1 MKIAPLAFL
10 LLLCVWTAR
19 ADDEPAVP
27 GGKNQPGHSSHG
39 EAFNEGPRQKA
50 ELMTG
55 TGDVHFPVT
64 TKNELAQKFFDQG
77 VGQLHGFWNFEAER
91 SFRQVAALDPDCAM
105 AYWGMTQANSGNVK
119 RASEFIKSAVKLKEK
134 ASRREQLWIDSLA
147 DFYSDAKKPDRD
159 RRMAVV
165 RALERLS
172 YEFPDDLEAK
182 AFLVLRIWDNEGHAI
197 PISSKQSVDALA
209 KQVLAANPRHPIHH
223 YLIHL
228 WNGEDDRR
236 ALPSAALCGEVSPA
250 IAHMWH
256 MPGHTFSKLHRFA
269 DAAWQQEAAARVDH
283 AHMIA
288 SRILPEQIFNYA
300 HNNNWLVED
309 LEYIGRVHDALDL
322 AKNMIELPRP
332 APKQAEPGK
341 GASYE
346 GGSNGYTMG
355 RDRLLETASRY
366 ELWSELTALEGTM
379 YLAPTSDVRQET
391 NRVTTLAI
399 AHFAQ
404 GEKEKG
410 EATITTLDQEL
421 QKLKTAQQTAADAAE
436 TKARNENKTEAQIT
450 AAGND
455 AKKKST
461 PRIETL
467 QSVLAEIRVAQAL
480 ALQQHE
486 EAAALLPQAKN
497 LSPFE
502 RVRVQLQLGQHD
514 VAEKTAREAATRAE
528 GQVLPLATLA
538 NVLWESGKK
547 AEALETFKKLVPLT
561 AQADLDTPP
570 FARLAPLARELQLAD
585 DWRPK
590 LAWPADAGQRP
601 DLANLGPFRWHP
613 YEAPGWKLA
622 DKEGQELAL
631 GDFRGKPVLV
641 MFYLGSGCARCIEQ
655 LNFFSPVAQ
664 RFADAGISIVAV
676 SSDSAD
682 ALHETFAK
690 AKEGQ
695 GFNFRIL
702 ADPSLEAFKA
712 YRAFDD
718 FEKIP
723 LHGTFLI
730 DGSGL
735 VRWQD
740 ISFDAFRDPEWLLVE
755 SKRLLALPV
764 TDAPSKVATQ

>member
-1 MKIAPLAFL
+1 MKTAPFAFL
-10 LLLCVWTAR
+10 LLLCACTAR

-27 GGKNQPGHSSHG
+27 GQKQPGHSSHG

-50 ELMTG
+50 ELMVG
-55 TGDVHFPVT
+55 TGEVHFPVT

-91 SFRQVAALDPDCAM
+91 SFRQAAALDPDLAM
-105 AYWGMTQANSGNVK
+105 AYWGMAQANSGNAK
-119 RASEFIKSAVKLKEK
+119 RAAEFIKSGVKLKAK
-134 ASRREQLWIDSLA
+134 ASRREQLWIDTLA
-147 DFYSDAKKPDRD
+147 DFYADPKKADKDKRT
-159 RRMAVV
+159 AIVK
-165 RALERLS
+165 ALERLS
-172 YEFPDDLEAK
+172 YEFPDDIEAK
-182 AFLVLRIWDNEGHAI
+182 AFLVLRIWDNQEKGI

-209 KQVLAANPRHPIHH
+209 RQVLAENPRHPIHH
-223 YLIHL
+223 YIIHL

-236 ALPSAALCGEVSPA
+236 ALTSAALCGQVSPT

-256 MPGHTFSKLHRFA
+256 MPGHTLTKLNRYA

-309 LEYIGRVHDALDL
+309 LEYIGRVHDGMDL

-346 GGSNGYTMG
+346 GGRNGYTMG
-355 RDRLLETASRY
+355 RERLLEMVSRF
-366 ELWSELTALEGTM
+366 ELWNELTALEGTM

-391 NRVTTLAI
+391 ERVVSLAV
-399 AHFAQ
+399 AHFTL
-404 GEKEKG
+404 GEMEKG
-410 EATITTLDQEL
+410 EATIKTLDEEL
-421 QKLKTAQQTAADAAE
+421 QKLKTTQQTAVEEAE
-436 TKARNENKTEAQIT
+436 TKARNDKKTDAQIT
-450 AAGND
+450 AAGAE
-455 AKKKST
+455 AKKKSA
-461 PRIETL
+461 PRIDTL
-467 QSVLAEIRVAQAL
+467 EASLTEIRLAQAL
-480 ALQQHE
+480 ALHQTE
-486 EAAALLPQAKN
+486 EATKLLSQAKR
-497 LSPFE
+497 LTPFE
-502 RVRVQLQLGQHD
+502 KVRAQLQLGQQEA
-514 VAEKTAREAATRAE
+514 AEKTAREATNRTE

-538 NVLWESGKK
+538 HVLWESGKK
-547 AEALETFKKLVPLT
+547 DEALETFRKLVPLT
-561 AQADLDTPP
+561 AQTDLDLAP
-570 FARLAPLARELQLAD
+570 FVRLAPLARELKLPE

-590 LAWPADAGQRP
+590 LEWKPDAGQRP
-601 DLANLGPFRWHP
+601 DLGTLGPFRWHP
-613 YEAPGWKLA
+613 YEAPGWQLA
-622 DKEGQELAL
+622 DKEGQQHSSS
-631 GDFRGKPVLV
+631 DFRGKPVLV

-676 SSDSAD
+676 SSDSSD

-690 AKEGQ
+690 AKEGSS
-695 GFNFRIL
+695 FNFPIL
-702 ADPSLEAFKA
+702 ADPSLDTFKA
-712 YRAFDD
+712 FRAFDD
-718 FEKIP
+718 FESIP

-730 DGSGL
+730 DGHNL

-740 ISFDAFRDPEWLLVE
+740 ISFDAFRDPEWLLAE

-764 TDAPSKVATQ
+764 SDVPAKVAAQ